1 MTPPGPT
8 DRPSDRPPPPPGDAP
23 AVDGGDPPPAGAR
36 SMADDL
42 RAVAL
47 RAGAVLWKDLL
58 IEARTKGAV
67 NAMAFFAALVLFV
80 FAFAVGPDPELLRR
94 LAGGLLWVGI
104 LFTGILS
111 LGRTFH
117 SEELS
122 GGLEGLL
129 LHPGPVRAVYLGK
142 LAGNLVLLLV
152 VEAVLFPAGAVL
164 FQLDLAGRILP
175 LAGVAVLGTLGFSTV
190 GTFYAALTL
199 HLRAREV
206 MLPLLLLPLLVPVL
220 LGAVSATTAL
230 LGTGPATGLGG
241 WIRLLVA
248 FDVIYFVVCTW
259 TFPVVLER

>member
-1 MTPPGPT
+1 M
-8 DRPSDRPPPPPGDAP
+8 SDGRG
-23 AVDGGDPPPAGAR
+23 
-36 SMADDL
+36 
-42 RAVAL
+42 RAVGRRGDDGSLVGDVRRVVL
-47 RAGAVLWKDLL
+47 RTGTVLWKDLL
-58 IEARTKGAV
+58 VEVRTKAAF
-67 NAMAFFAALVLFV
+67 NAMAFFAGLVLFV

-94 LAGGLLWVGI
+94 VGAGLLWVGVV
-104 LFTGILS
+104 FTGVLS

-117 SEELS
+117 SEEMS

-142 LAGNLVLLLV
+142 LLGNLVLLLV

-164 FQLDLAGRILP
+164 FQLDLVGRLLP

-220 LGAVSATTAL
+220 LGAVSATAAV
-230 LGTGPATGLGG
+230 LGTGPEADLGG

-248 FDVIYFVVCTW
+248 FDVIYLVVCTW